1 MPTALFRI
9 HQSPIP
15 HQKLAQETL
24 QRLFMAGLETH
35 SLKQAK
41 ERCQHTLQ
49 GREGLLWSGTQ
60 ASCAPHSL
68 GPKII
73 VNTPYLVPAMGAG
86 VNTMNTTFRLLPREM
101 KSSQYSHKC
110 PLCSSG
116 CSRRHGFRRGRAGL
130 LPSQRL
136 SPSQEASYRHSG
148 AFSVF
153 T

>member
-1 MPTALFRI
+1 MTHIDVIVGYKYTHSLSMPTALFGI

-24 QRLFMAGLETH
+24 QRLFVAGLETH
-35 SLKQAK
+35 SLRQAK
-41 ERCQHTLQ
+41 ERCQRPLQ

-68 GPKII
+68 GLKII
-73 VNTPYLVPAMGAG
+73 VNTPCLVPAMGTD
-86 VNTMNTTFRLLPREM
+86 VNTMNATFSLLPRGS

-116 CSRRHGFRRGRAGL
+116 CSRRLGFHRGRAGL
-130 LPSQRL
+130 LPS
-136 SPSQEASYRHSG
+136 
-148 AFSVF
+148 
-153 T
+153 